1 MLQNMLFIWE
11 LCFST
16 GSDIRTSRVLECHC
30 ARKLSWSN
38 ALLWADEANWTPE
51 TIFQQKPRVGEP
63 VYHPSTGEPA
73 NLTYL
78 ESFRV
83 VRGPVSQKARWTAPE
98 EWLQGHLLA
107 STHVYKYLSAPTN
120 THMSTHAADLH
131 TQVLYFNSSIRHSNY
146 DAYIGEGYFNSELH
160 LLLLHLFLSTF
171 LKHPTKELSIDAWNA
186 VFITLDLYSCLW

>member
-1 MLQNMLFIWE
+1 M
-11 LCFST
+11 
-16 GSDIRTSRVLECHC
+16 
-30 ARKLSWSN
+30 
-38 ALLWADEANWTPE
+38 
-51 TIFQQKPRVGEP
+51 GEP

-83 VRGPVSQKARWTAPE
+83 VRGPVTQKARWMAPE

-186 VFITLDLYSCLW
+186 VFITLDLYNCL